1 MEVFRK
7 KIITLEDNMS
17 TITVK
22 EIKDKI
28 KSVLNE
34 LMDDSPNIAD
44 DQLFVED
51 IGVNSIVIVQ
61 VFLTCQE
68 TYGVDLTDEMKLVEP
83 MSIQILAEKIYK
95 KING

>member
-34 LMDDSPNIAD
+34 LMDDAPNIAD

>member
-1 MEVFRK
+1 
-7 KIITLEDNMS
+7 MS
-17 TITVK
+17 TITVE

-34 LMDDSPNIAD
+34 LMEDAPDIAD

-51 IGVNSIVIVQ
+51 MGVNSIVIVQ

-68 TYGVDLTDEMKLVEP
+68 TYGVDLTDEMKLAEP